1 MRNLS
6 WLALALIAI
15 VVVAIVNSF
24 YVVRQ
29 DEQALILQ
37 VGEPR
42 AVHQPTRHG

>member
-6 WLALALIAI
+6 WFALAI
-15 VVVAIVNSF
+15 VAIVLVAIFNSF

-42 AVHQPTRHG
+42 AGHG